1 VEGAKVTTEAI
12 VKSAFEQQE
21 KAPTLQFLDLKQ
33 QFEQIRDEVMD
44 AVTSVMESQRFVM
57 GPEVEQLERE
67 ISDYL
72 GCRFAVACASG
83 TDALLLALMAAGVG
97 AGDEVVTT
105 PFTFVATASAIV
117 RAGATPVFVDISP
130 VTYNIDPESVS
141 RAVTSR
147 TRAIIPVHLFGL
159 PAEIEPI
166 MEVAQRGGITVIEDA
181 AQAIGASYQGR
192 KAGTIGA
199 MGCFSFFPSKNLG
212 GAGDG
217 GIIATDDAKYA
228 DRLRLLRVH
237 GSRQKYQ
244 YEILGTNSRLD
255 ALQAAILRVKL
266 RHLENWTEQ
275 RRYHAA
281 RYRELFAGSAAETS
295 LVLPSES
302 PGTRHVYNQFTVRCS
317 DRDALRQHLHRQG
330 IPTEIYYPYPLHLQ
344 PAFAYLRYRD
354 GALPHAEAAAREV
367 LSLPIY
373 AELSDHQQAVIVSA
387 VAQFF
392 SQMSVST
399 QREK

>member
-1 VEGAKVTTEAI
+1 MTTEAV
-12 VKSAFEQQE
+12 VKSAFEYQE
-21 KAPTLQFLDLKQ
+21 KTASLQFLDLKQ
-33 QFEQIRDEVMD
+33 QFEQIRDEVMN
-44 AVTSVMESQRFVM
+44 AVASVMESQRFVM
-57 GPEVEQLERE
+57 GPEVEQLEKE

-83 TDALLLALMAAGVG
+83 TDALILALMAAGVG
-97 AGDEVVTT
+97 AGDEVITT

-117 RAGATPVFVDISP
+117 RAGATPVFADISP

-159 PAEIEPI
+159 PAEIDPI
-166 MEVAQRGGITVIEDA
+166 MEVAQRRRITVIEDA

-217 GIIATDDAKYA
+217 GIIATNDAKHA

-255 ALQAAILRVKL
+255 TLQAAILRVKL
-266 RHLENWTEQ
+266 RHLEKWTEQ

-281 RYRELFAGSAAETS
+281 RYRKLFAASVAGTS
-295 LVLPSES
+295 IVLPSES
-302 PGTRHVYNQFTVRCS
+302 QETRHVYNQFTVRCS
-317 DRDALRQHLHRQG
+317 ERDALRQHLQRQG

-354 GALPHAEAAAREV
+354 GTLPHAEAAAREV

-373 AELSDHQQAVIVSA
+373 AELSDHQQAVIVNA
-387 VAQFF
+387 VIQFF
-392 SQMSVST
+392 SQMPVST

>member
-1 VEGAKVTTEAI
+1 MTTQSVLKPA
-12 VKSAFEQQE
+12 VEQQE
-21 KAPTLQFLDLKQ
+21 KAPPLQFLDLKQ
-33 QFEQIRDEVMD
+33 QFEQIRDEVME
-44 AVTSVMESQRFVM
+44 AVTSVMESQRFVL
-57 GPEVEQLERE
+57 GPEVEQLEKE

-83 TDALLLALMAAGVG
+83 TDALVLALMAAGVG
-97 AGDEVVTT
+97 TGDEVITT

-117 RAGATPVFVDISP
+117 RAGATPVFVDIDP
-130 VTYNIDPESVS
+130 ATYNIDPESVS

-159 PAEIEPI
+159 AAEMEPL
-166 MEVAQRGGITVIEDA
+166 MDLAQRQGLSVIEDA
-181 AQAIGASYQGR
+181 AQAIGATYHGQN
-192 KAGTIGA
+192 AGTIGA

-217 GIIATDDAKYA
+217 GIIATNDAKHA

-266 RHLENWTEQ
+266 RHLEEWTEQ
-275 RRYHAA
+275 RRYNAA
-281 RYRELFAGSAAETS
+281 RYRELFAGSMAEMPV
-295 LVLPSES
+295 VLPYES
-302 PGTRHVYNQFTVRCS
+302 KGTRHVYNQFTVRCS
-317 DRDALRQHLHRQG
+317 DRDALREHLQRQG

-344 PAFAYLRYRD
+344 PAFAYLGYKH
-354 GALPHAEAAAREV
+354 GSLPYAETAAREV

-373 AELSDHQQAVIVSA
+373 PELTAVQRSMVVSQ
-387 VAQFF
+387 VTEFF
-392 SQMSVST
+392 SQTCTTME
-399 QREK
+399 REK